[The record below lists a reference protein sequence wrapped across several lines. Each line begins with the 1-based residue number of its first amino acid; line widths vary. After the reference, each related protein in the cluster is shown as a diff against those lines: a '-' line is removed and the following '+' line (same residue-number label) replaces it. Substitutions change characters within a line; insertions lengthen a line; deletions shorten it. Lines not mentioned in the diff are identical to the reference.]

1 MPESARRIA
10 AATAISLGTA
20 VVVLVTAVLP
30 AELGLDPLGTG
41 KMLGLLG
48 LAGEPRTVVTHQEA
62 GYRSDEIEFVLAPFE
77 SVEYKYRIER
87 GASMLFSWSSDHVV
101 VYDLHAEPEGAEPGY
116 AESFDRQRGE
126 RAHGT
131 YTAPFSGIHGW
142 FWENRGQ
149 EDATI
154 RLTTAGYYGT
164 ATVFRDGQ
172 ARERS
177 TGAVDTPIDV
187 PEGR

>member
-48 LAGEPRTVVTHQEA
+48 LAGEPRTVVTHQGA

-87 GASMLFSWSSDHVV
+87 GASMLFSWRSDLVV

-116 AESFDRQRGE
+116 AESFDQGRGKE
-126 RAHGT
+126 GHGT
-131 YTAPFSGIHGW
+131 YAAPFSGIHGW
-142 FWENRGQ
+142 FWQNRGQ
-149 EDATI
+149 EDVTI
-154 RLTTAGYYGT
+154 RLTTAGHYG
-164 ATVFRDGQ
+164 AAILFRDGQ
-172 ARERS
+172 VQERG
-177 TGAVDTPIDV
+177 TAPIDL
-187 PEGR
+187 PPDLAGGQ